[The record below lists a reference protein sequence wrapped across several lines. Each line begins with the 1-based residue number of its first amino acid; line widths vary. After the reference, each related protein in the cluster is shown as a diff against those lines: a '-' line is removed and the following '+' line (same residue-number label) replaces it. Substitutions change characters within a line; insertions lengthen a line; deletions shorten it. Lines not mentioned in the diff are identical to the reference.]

1 MGLDVALISGIIIII
16 VAVVTFLRILKPVLE
31 GAIVIILIFVGS
43 ALIFHASPVIGLPH
57 YGLPVNLGPNIV
69 GVSPGIKNTTNII
82 VFNADPLSIGSFSV
96 SIGNRTTKILDL
108 GLSIPPAKF
117 GVIEINSS
125 LHGEFVLKASSQLFG
140 FAVGTSSSTYNYT

>member
-1 MGLDVALISGIIIII
+1 MAIDVALISGIIIII

-31 GAIVIILIFVGS
+31 GAIVIILIFIGS

-69 GVSPGIKNTTNII
+69 GVSPGIKNTTNVV
-82 VFNADPLSIGSFSV
+82 VFNADPLSIGSFDININNKTV
-96 SIGNRTTKILDL
+96 EILDP
-108 GLSIPPAKF
+108 GLVIPPAKF

-125 LHGEFVLKASSQLFG
+125 EHGEFILKASSQLFG
-140 FAVGTSSSTYNYT
+140 FNLGTSSSSYNYT